1 MTAPGWT
8 IDGTSHRHDGYR
20 IDPAR
25 GHPPGG
31 WVLHADDPAHPVIGS
46 IDNSRFKSLK
56 AAKAAAIHH
65 RVLATRRMKLIRHA
79 AVAALAA
86 LATIPAFALMGP
98 GESTRRVAFFAV
110 GLVLVLVAMRELVGV
125 VVIVF
130 SDGWDYGY
138 DLPRV
143 TWIDAMVADVVS
155 ALMAAP
161 QMAVAEEEEPAVHVV
176 EPNGPPRRR

>member
-31 WVLHADDPAHPVIGS
+31 WVLHADDPAHPVISS

-65 RVLATRRMKLIRHA
+65 RMLATRRVKLIRHA
-79 AVAALAA
+79 VVAALAA
-86 LATIPAFALMGP
+86 LVAIPAFALMGP

-110 GLVLVLVAMRELVGV
+110 GLVLVFVAMRELVGM

-130 SDGWDYGY
+130 SDGWDYAY
-138 DLPRV
+138 DMPRV
-143 TWIDAMVADVVS
+143 TWIDAVVADVAS
-155 ALMAAP
+155 ALLAAP
-161 QMAVAEEEEPAVHVV
+161 LMGAAEDKELAVHVV
-176 EPNGPPRRR
+176 EPNGQSRWR